1 MSNKRKVVFSIN
13 DQGHCRL
20 CTRPDDIQD
29 LVQCDK
35 CDRWFHFGCAKL
47 EKLPETTEP
56 WLCIQCDADYME
68 ILQLKKELMAI
79 QTELGARAKAQKGAE
94 LHATSLELE
103 LDNVKQELENKE
115 KEEDT
120 RQDILKGL
128 ANVLQSSRKV
138 SDPAMSEASK
148 PTAVSEARAISIM
161 MKRQLQIL
169 PTFCGEARE
178 WPAFKRRFI
187 ETSQSG
193 EYTDSEN
200 IIRLQQALSGKAA
213 RSVQALMLD
222 PSNVQQ
228 IIDRL
233 EKQFGQFRKI
243 HRELREEIERIRP
256 SGPGTIIEITDA
268 LENLVSHL
276 TAMKQE
282 EYLRDPRLM
291 DDIASKLPYEQ
302 QIKWMEFNHTAVKT
316 VTLKDLLQFL
326 KPRADIQREMSR
338 QPFERRNRINV
349 HQEARD
355 RCYLCNG
362 AHTIKECHQFKK
374 LTPWER
380 HKRIRS
386 IQACFMCLIKHN
398 GVCRSEQRCGI
409 MGCQGKH
416 HKMLHFTQFPRSRNE
431 ENMKNNPKGTENKPA
446 VVLTNLHYQF
456 RTQVFYQIIPVT
468 LRNNGYHVETFAF
481 IDPGSSLT
489 LVDKQVTNQLRLEG
503 IPDPLKI
510 TWTQNYSKIEE
521 SSERVKFKIM
531 GSNLKEYSLDEVRTV
546 ENLQLPMQTVDYQD
560 MCADFPYLSR
570 LPISSY
576 KRARPRILIGLNH
589 SHSMLPMNKRSSG
602 PNKPMAIETP
612 LGWLIFGNITEGV
625 HENHVMMIKEEEK
638 MHEMMKNY
646 FSTEEF
652 GVRVPE
658 RLPESKE
665 SIRAKE
671 IVDKTLKYDGNRY
684 EIGLLWKQDDFKF
697 PESYTQAHK
706 VKRLIKKISM

>member
-1 MSNKRKVVFSIN
+1 
-13 DQGHCRL
+13 
-20 CTRPDDIQD
+20 
-29 LVQCDK
+29 
-35 CDRWFHFGCAKL
+35 
-47 EKLPETTEP
+47 
-56 WLCIQCDADYME
+56 
-68 ILQLKKELMAI
+68 
-79 QTELGARAKAQKGAE
+79 
-94 LHATSLELE
+94 
-103 LDNVKQELENKE
+103 
-115 KEEDT
+115 
-120 RQDILKGL
+120 
-128 ANVLQSSRKV
+128 
-138 SDPAMSEASK
+138 
-148 PTAVSEARAISIM
+148 
-161 MKRQLQIL
+161 
-169 PTFCGEARE
+169 
-178 WPAFKRRFI
+178 
-187 ETSQSG
+187 
-193 EYTDSEN
+193 
-200 IIRLQQALSGKAA
+200 
-213 RSVQALMLD
+213 
-222 PSNVQQ
+222 
-228 IIDRL
+228 
-233 EKQFGQFRKI
+233 
-243 HRELREEIERIRP
+243 
-256 SGPGTIIEITDA
+256 
-268 LENLVSHL
+268 
-276 TAMKQE
+276 
-282 EYLRDPRLM
+282 
-291 DDIASKLPYEQ
+291 
-302 QIKWMEFNHTAVKT
+302 
-316 VTLKDLLQFL
+316 
-326 KPRADIQREMSR
+326 MSR

-446 VVLTNLHYQF
+446 AALTNLHYQF

-706 VKRLIKKISM
+706 RLTNQENKYVDKPEIKEWMNNTIHEYIEKGYARKLSEEEISKWKEEIYYLPHFIVVNQNKPDPKPRLVFDAAAMNKGVSFNSALISGLDATTSLFGVALRFREGKVAVAGDIKEMFCQVKINEKDQKKQCFLFRNFDQNKKPDIYTMQVMTFGSTCSPACAQIVKKINIKN